1 MIFLILMRKIDNK
14 IVKTNKYIIIKFVF
28 YDKLNNI
35 YVKKIVIIKI
45 YIINDFAINLL
56 LNNDVLCLKKNLYLN

>member
-1 MIFLILMRKIDNK
+1 MRKIDNK

>member
-1 MIFLILMRKIDNK
+1 MRKIDNK

-45 YIINDFAINLL
+45 HIINDFAINLL

>member
-1 MIFLILMRKIDNK
+1 MRKIDNK

-45 YIINDFAINLL
+45 YVINDFAINLL

>member
-45 YIINDFAINLL
+45 YVINDFAINLL